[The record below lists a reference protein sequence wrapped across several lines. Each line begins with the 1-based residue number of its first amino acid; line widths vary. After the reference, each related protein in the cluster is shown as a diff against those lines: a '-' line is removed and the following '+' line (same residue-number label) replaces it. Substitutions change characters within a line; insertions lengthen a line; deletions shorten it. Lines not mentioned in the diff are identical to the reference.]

1 MMTVA
6 DWRRRAQECTAKSKL
21 ALNQESRLQWQA
33 LSGDWLRYAE
43 LYERLKFGS
52 SATPVTGPDAAAARQ
67 DGMSA
72 IDDGERLRGRLALVD
87 SSTAQSE

>member
-6 DWRRRAQECTAKSKL
+6 DWRRRAQECMAKSKL
-21 ALNQESRLQWQA
+21 ASDRESRLQWQE

-43 LYERLKFGS
+43 RYERLKFGG
-52 SATPVTGPDAAAARQ
+52 SATPVTEPVAAAARQ

-72 IDDGERLRGRLALVD
+72 VDDGERLRARLAL
-87 SSTAQSE
+87 